1 MNLELE
7 SYSKIPL
14 KSGFD
19 DDSEEQLDLDGSN
32 SNPQPAV
39 KGNGTAE
46 TESSSFLEHV
56 LKTFDEVAAAEP
68 TLDVKEKK
76 KAV

>member
-1 MNLELE
+1 M
-7 SYSKIPL
+7 
-14 KSGFD
+14 
-19 DDSEEQLDLDGSN
+19 EQLGLDDSN

-56 LKTFDEVAAAEP
+56 LKTIDEVAAAEP